1 MCDMERNCLPQSKIV
16 ECIKSKSKELEIPVP
31 TITKTATYDNRA
43 IGTTRGSEIFKALDT
58 AHEFEK
64 SLPPN
69 IFYAEV
75 SARDGINMVKAMAI
89 FTKII

>member
-1 MCDMERNCLPQSKIV
+1 M
-16 ECIKSKSKELEIPVP
+16 
-31 TITKTATYDNRA
+31 
-43 IGTTRGSEIFKALDT
+43 LDT